1 MAKDH
6 YVSQTYLSSF
16 SNNAGFLIPYY
27 KRGRITQG
35 KSKSTSSICF
45 EIDGDSNR
53 LFSDPRIVDEYLR
66 LFENNWATSVSAL
79 KNMQGGLDAKY
90 AIAGYISFLQRCT
103 PTAKRL
109 AQNYLTHDIQPLIEG
124 VIKECIGDSKLE
136 PDIRNLFEQHQNERC
151 IEVEIT
157 PEYAHAMAINAL
169 VDGANSLFC
178 SHWLVLFNNTEIP
191 FITSDNPAVL
201 YYENDHNCIAK
212 TFIPLSPSLGVLI
225 TPFYISGPP
234 SKIDMQEFNHDND
247 LNREIK
253 EEYVYMFNELI
264 VRSAEKLVL
273 HSEKKEW
280 LSTMV
285 EKNKTW
291 RVEALISKISCEDS
305 DITKYNIRAID
316 TGEANS

>member
-1 MAKDH
+1 M
-6 YVSQTYLSSF
+6 
-16 SNNAGFLIPYY
+16 PYY
-27 KRGRITQG
+27 KRGHITQG
-35 KSKSTSSICF
+35 KQKPTSSVCF
-45 EIDGDSNR
+45 EINGDSNR
-53 LFSDPRIVDEYLR
+53 LFSEPRIVDEYLK
-66 LFENNWATSVSAL
+66 LFENSWATSVSAL
-79 KNMQGGLDAKY
+79 KNMLGDLDAKY

-109 AQNYLTHDIQPLIEG
+109 AQNYLTHDIRPLIEG
-124 VIKECIGDSKLE
+124 IIKERIGDSKLE
-136 PDIRNLFEQHQNERC
+136 PDIRDLFEQHQNERC

-191 FITSDNPAVL
+191 FITSDNPVVL

-225 TPFYISGPP
+225 TPFYISGSP
-234 SKIDMQEFNHDND
+234 SKIDMQEFKHDND

-253 EEYVYMFNELI
+253 EKYVDVFNELI

-280 LSTMV
+280 LSRLV
-285 EKNKTW
+285 EKNRTW
-291 RVEALISKISCEDS
+291 RVEAVASEINSENSV
-305 DITKYNIRAID
+305 ITKYNVRAID